1 LRPQS
6 DGLSRLTVTVHPQDY
21 FCEVNNPVKK
31 MEVAHCKAVALAGL
45 CMSLPI
51 KDWRFR
57 GVFNSF
63 RVALGLLYG
72 ARIVV
77 SVMEFS
83 L

>member
-1 LRPQS
+1 
-6 DGLSRLTVTVHPQDY
+6 
-21 FCEVNNPVKK
+21 

-77 SVMEFS
+77 RVMEFS